1 MNNIYINIKDVAE
14 AKGLKSTRSL
24 RLELNKYESKYISRE
39 VQVNGG
45 TSYEILISSLEP
57 ELQDKLRRNENKSTE
72 LVPLN
77 YQPPQFISDQAKITA
92 NFRINIVLA
101 LIKFR
106 KKYTTKKQADS
117 DFLDLYNSGLYL
129 PKAYRFIGAIS
140 IGTLHRWL
148 RKYEKHECAECLQ
161 PNYKYTK
168 QGEYNSN
175 VGDVRNKTYIN
186 IIEKK
191 TNKPKRFPIN
201 SKLKP
206 MLDKFTADRKIEEPL
221 FKSIFG
227 NRMERT
233 QCYRIINDACRDAG
247 IDYKV
252 GTHTLRKTFGYH
264 HYQKFKDVAVLQ
276 KIFNH
281 YSPQITMRYI
291 GIDQDMIDDSY
302 NNFVL

>member
-1 MNNIYINIKDVAE
+1 MNFVEPIRDADVFHDIQATLKKE
-14 AKGLKSTRSL
+14 NPRNYVLIMTGTYTGLR
-24 RLELNKYESKYISRE
+24 
-39 VQVNGG
+39 
-45 TSYEILISSLEP
+45 
-57 ELQDKLRRNENKSTE
+57 
-72 LVPLN
+72 
-77 YQPPQFISDQAKITA
+77 ISDIL
-92 NFRINIVLA
+92 NL
-101 LIKFR
+101 
-106 KKYTTKKQADS
+106 
-117 DFLDLYNSGLYL
+117 
-129 PKAYRFIGAIS
+129 
-140 IGTLHRWL
+140 
-148 RKYEKHECAECLQ
+148 
-161 PNYKYTK
+161 
-168 QGEYNSN
+168 N

-186 IIEKK
+186 IVEKK

>member
-1 MNNIYINIKDVAE
+1 MNIVEPIRKKSD
-14 AKGLKSTRSL
+14 LKRIEKILKNQSL
-24 RLELNKYESKYISRE
+24 RDLLIFTI
-39 VQVNGG
+39 G
-45 TSYEILISSLEP
+45 TNCG
-57 ELQDKLRRNENKSTE
+57 LR
-72 LVPLN
+72 
-77 YQPPQFISDQAKITA
+77 ISDIL
-92 NFRINIVLA
+92 NL
-101 LIKFR
+101 
-106 KKYTTKKQADS
+106 
-117 DFLDLYNSGLYL
+117 
-129 PKAYRFIGAIS
+129 
-140 IGTLHRWL
+140 
-148 RKYEKHECAECLQ
+148 
-161 PNYKYTK
+161 
-168 QGEYNSN
+168 N

-186 IIEKK
+186 IVEKK

-206 MLDKFTADRKIEEPL
+206 MLDKFTQGRCAQEPL
-221 FKSIFG
+221 FLSVYE

-233 QCYRIINDACRDAG
+233 QCYRIINKACKDAG